1 MVGTVG
7 GFWNCRL
14 HCSRSCLSCLVRVD
28 VDRGVCGGLVGVVE
42 VCGVVVGVNGSARL
56 DSCIVVGVCR
66 IVVVVVVGGLWN
78 RLLLC
83 SRSRA
88 SVAWFVSMVVLG

>member
-1 MVGTVG
+1 MSLLCCVVGTIG

-14 HCSRSCLSCLVRVD
+14 HCSRSCLICLVRVD
-28 VDRGVCGGLVGVVE
+28 VDRGVCGDLVGVVE

-66 IVVVVVVGGLWN
+66 IVVVVVGTVGVVDDVGDFIGVVVGGL
-78 RLLLC
+78 
-83 SRSRA
+83 
-88 SVAWFVSMVVLG
+88 